1 MGQRVG
7 LSGGLGGAGRGDRRE
22 ATAPFVGWVR
32 DVPCATLAAIAR
44 RGRIVA
50 FDIAELNPPADSS
63 GATARLTTRLIT
75 HLLSELFG

>member
-7 LSGGLGGAGRGDRRE
+7 LSGGLGGAGGG
-22 ATAPFVGWVR
+22 TAAKPPPHLSAGCGTL
-32 DVPCATLAAIAR
+32 CATLAAIAR